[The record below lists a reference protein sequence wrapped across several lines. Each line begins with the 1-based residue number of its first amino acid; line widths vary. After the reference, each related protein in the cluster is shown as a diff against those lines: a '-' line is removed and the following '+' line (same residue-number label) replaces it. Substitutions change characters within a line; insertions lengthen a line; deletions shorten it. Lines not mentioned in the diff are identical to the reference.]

1 MKMMKRSLALLLCFL
16 MLSSGPI
23 SAFATEGVSDND
35 NDDPVVCTVCGVEN
49 CETTHV
55 YCDTCEKYDC
65 GLTHTTCDKCGTVD
79 CQSTHEAW
87 CDTCKKDSCGVDHT
101 TPPADNGSS
110 INGEAEG
117 CTECGETEGHLDS
130 CSQYIN
136 PIGETAEVPIP
147 CSLCGQSGTH
157 SVGCFATFTEVNQ
170 VGYFVSDS
178 VTLYRN
184 PTQQPD
190 DTITLTAE
198 QLPESFTVQYSF
210 PGDAGVTWYMLDTE
224 NWNTEYSEYGYVN
237 AADVTFEDTSAAT
250 DQEVSESLGTHT
262 LTVSG
267 TLLDGVGLDAA
278 ELEADMSD
286 FIHSGLL
293 GLEALAEDEMALAYD
308 ISLQVGENKVQP
320 DGTVTVKLDGLDTN
334 KYTEFTVYHLPNTD
348 VETIRKVMDGETIML
363 DAPETLTP
371 VTVGDGYIEFE
382 TDSFSIYYILAGSLS
397 GSSGNDTFYIL
408 RGTAVELTNVTSD
421 NFTVTYPNDVTAENS
436 GVTLTRSDNNTLT
449 VTATSTAQY
458 GTYSVKINNR
468 RTATIIVLTPEEI
481 FAMVDKNDVYF
492 TCVRNSTNVPS
503 EPMSGGNYSWTY
515 ITDINNGEYSFTNS
529 WGGAFQSSPAGFLKL
544 DVIAN
549 SDSLEQNLQGQNV
562 IGVIDDGWGAD
573 TLPCV
578 NYTDEQWHELLKQF
592 VEHTSVQISNGAGGT
607 VTLTSSMV
615 NEKLEN
621 GTYRYKMYPY
631 VVKLILESSEY
642 QKGWHVDCAIV
653 DTKTY
658 SVSYE
663 YNLPSTALIQESSGL
678 IKPEMAFY
686 SPGTDNV
693 KVGVMTLG
701 RANVTGDT
709 SVTIY
714 DTNTQSTS
722 EYKFLYW
729 NTEPDGSGTSYNPDD
744 ILPAI
749 TENVVLYAIWNHTQT
764 SGSLKLQKA
773 EIFEDVND
781 DRKDGEAS
789 YTFTVTFANAEAGK
803 SYPYTIY
810 NSDNTAKSADN
821 SLVSGGTIVLK
832 AGEYA
837 VVNNVPGGSVTVSES
852 VAEDSEF
859 DVSWNVAGS
868 KTEGSAVTATVTAG
882 NQTEIVCVNTYSP
895 LVADLT
901 ITKTGARTDLDENQ
915 SFIFDVVGP
924 NDFKITVTINGNG
937 SVTIKDVP
945 FGQYTVTE
953 NTDWSWR
960 YTPTGGPSKTMTLV
974 ANDRNE
980 VEFENTRSWIYW
992 LSGDGC
998 KENQFTVKSKED

>member
-23 SAFATEGVSDND
+23 SAFATEGT
-35 NDDPVVCTVCGVEN
+35 DDVTV
-49 CETTHV
+49 ETTAPVAPIEACKECGGTDAHTE
-55 YCDTCEKYDC
+55 TCPFNIVAP
-65 GLTHTTCDKCGTVD
+65 LTTETPAVTTGSAI
-79 CQSTHEAW
+79 STNL
-87 CDTCKKDSCGVDHT
+87 V
-101 TPPADNGSS
+101 
-110 INGEAEG
+110 G
-117 CTECGETEGHLDS
+117 CTECNQTEGHLET
-130 CSQYIN
+130 CSQYIE
-136 PIGETAEVPIP
+136 ETTETPTVCEI
-147 CSLCGQSGTH
+147 CGQSGTH

-592 VEHTSVQISNGAGGT
+592 VKYTTVQISDGAGGT

-974 ANDRNE
+974 ANGRNE
-980 VEFENTRSWIYW
+980 VEFENTRSRIYW
-992 LSGDGC
+992 LSGDSC